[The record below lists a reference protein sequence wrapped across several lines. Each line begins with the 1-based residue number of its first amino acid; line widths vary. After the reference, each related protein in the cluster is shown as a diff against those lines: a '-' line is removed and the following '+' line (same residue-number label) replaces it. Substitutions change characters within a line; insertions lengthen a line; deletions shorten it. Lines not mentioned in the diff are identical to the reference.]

1 MFDFFRIAC
10 VVPKVFVGD
19 TNANTNEIINKMH
32 EASQKGVDL
41 AVFPELCTTGY
52 TCGDLFFQSTLIKSA
67 YKALARIVRESKL
80 SKNTVVVGAPI
91 EISGSLYNCGV
102 VIADGKIQGIVP
114 KTFIPNYGEFMEK
127 RYFASCNMLKT
138 DSISSKIFGLR
149 NDYDIPIGNDLI
161 FDLSGVKVGVE
172 ICEDLWAPQ
181 SPSNILSMSGAEVI
195 VNLSASNETVSKSG
209 YRKNLVSMQ
218 SSRSVCAYAYVSA
231 GADESTT
238 DLVFSG
244 SSIICEN
251 GNTIAQ
257 NDEAADSDYLI
268 AADIDVE
275 KIRSERTKNTT
286 FTDCAHLYAN
296 TKVREICVNVKE
308 SVADGS
314 LCNIE
319 ENPFIPTVESHIAP
333 RCLKIIKM
341 QARAL
346 EKRLSVTGAKAI
358 VGVSGGLDSTLALLV
373 SVLAM
378 KNMNRP
384 ASDVIGITMP
394 CFGTSG
400 RTYKNSL
407 NLMKT
412 LGVTSVEI
420 DIKKACLQHFEDI
433 GQSPEKFDLTYEN
446 AQARERTQVLMDY
459 AGKVGGMVIGTGD
472 MSELALGWCTYN
484 GDQMSMYGVN
494 AGVPKTL
501 IPLII
506 KNVCDAGYFPEST
519 QFLED
524 ICDTPISPELLPPDE
539 AGKISQQTEDIVG
552 PYALHDFFLY
562 YVVRFGFSPKK
573 IYHIAKIAFGKK
585 YKDEVIL
592 KWLKNFY
599 KRFFSQQFKRSCMPD
614 GVKIGSVGLSPR
626 GDFRMPS
633 DATASLWV
641 REVDE
646 L

>member
-19 TNANTNEIINKMH
+19 TNANTNEIIKKMS

-52 TCGDLFFQSTLIKSA
+52 TCGDLFFQSTLIKGA
-67 YKALARIVRESKL
+67 YKAIVRIVRESKL
-80 SKNTVVVGAPI
+80 CKNTVVIGAPI
-91 EISGSLYNCGV
+91 EISGSLYNCGI
-102 VIADGKIQGIVP
+102 VIADGKIQGIIP
-114 KTFIPNYGEFMEK
+114 KTFIPNYGEFMER
-127 RYFASCNMLKT
+127 RYFASCNMLKA
-138 DSISSKIFGLR
+138 DSISSKKFGLK
-149 NDYDIPIGNDLI
+149 NEYDIPIGNDLI
-161 FDLSGVKVGVE
+161 FNLAGVKVGAE

-181 SPSNILSMSGAEVI
+181 SPSNVLAMSGAEVI

-251 GNTIAQ
+251 GNIIAQ

-268 AADIDVE
+268 VADVDIE
-275 KIRSERTKNTT
+275 KVRSERTKNTT
-286 FTDCAHLYAN
+286 FTDCAFIYAN
-296 TKVREICVNVKE
+296 TNVREICVNVKE

-314 LCNIE
+314 LCDIE
-319 ENPFIPTVESHIAP
+319 ENPFIPKSESDIQRH
-333 RCLKIIKM
+333 CLKIIKM

-346 EKRLSVTGAKAI
+346 EKRLSVTGAKAV

-378 KNMNRP
+378 KNMQRP

-394 CFGTSG
+394 CFGTTG
-400 RTYKNSL
+400 RTYNNSV

-433 GQSPEKFDLTYEN
+433 GQSPEKLDLTYEN

-472 MSELALGWCTYN
+472 MSEMALGWCTYN

-494 AGVPKTL
+494 AGIPKTL

-506 KNVCDAGYFPEST
+506 KSACKAGCFPEST
-519 QFLED
+519 QILED
-524 ICDTPISPELLPPDE
+524 ICATPISPELLPPDK
-539 AGKISQQTEDIVG
+539 AGEISQQTEDIVG

-562 YVVRFGFSPKK
+562 YVIRFGFSPRK
-573 IYHIAKIAFGKK
+573 IYHIAKIAFKKK
-585 YKDEVIL
+585 YKDEIIL

-599 KRFFSQQFKRSCMPD
+599 KRFFSQQFKRSSMPD

-626 GDFRMPS
+626 GDWRMPS
-633 DATASLWV
+633 DAVASLWV

-646 L
+646 I